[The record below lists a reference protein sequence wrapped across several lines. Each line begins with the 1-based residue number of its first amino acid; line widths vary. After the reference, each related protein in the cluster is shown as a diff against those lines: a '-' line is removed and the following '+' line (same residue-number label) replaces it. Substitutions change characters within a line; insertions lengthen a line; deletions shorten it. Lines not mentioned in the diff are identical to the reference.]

1 MQSGGACQPL
11 QSETVCKKVFNIQ
24 RRKLCETQRKES
36 RVKDALKETDGVS
49 AGKKKVFTHVRTEST
64 QLLREVSKR
73 CVSTA
78 GVSGKYWGQEHYRN
92 LPSGWLCCS
101 CGGGP
106 LDDVTS
112 HQGEPPNAKTEMCN
126 ILREYDFLQL
136 LEMCSYGVF
145 PTFF

>member
-1 MQSGGACQPL
+1 MFKFNAVGWYMSAFAVWDGAC
-11 QSETVCKKVFNIQ
+11 KKLINIQ

-36 RVKDALKETDGVS
+36 TVKDAVKKTDGVS
-49 AGKKKVFTHVRTEST
+49 ARTKKVFRE
-64 QLLREVSKR
+64 QKLLWEVSKK

-78 GVSGKYWGQEHYRN
+78 GVSGKYWGHEHYRN

-106 LDDVTS
+106 LDDITT
-112 HQGEPPNAKTEMCN
+112 HQGKPPNAKTEMCN

-136 LEMCSYGVF
+136 FETCSYGVF